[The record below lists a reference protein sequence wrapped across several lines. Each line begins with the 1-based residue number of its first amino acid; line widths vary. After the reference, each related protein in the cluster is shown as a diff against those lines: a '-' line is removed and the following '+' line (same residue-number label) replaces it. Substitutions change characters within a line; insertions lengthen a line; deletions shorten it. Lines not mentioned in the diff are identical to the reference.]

1 MISEIPMMIGQEYAL
16 EEGDF
21 ELIRKDS
28 QKDELNDVQITPCRA
43 FFQSPFF
50 CQEPL
55 RLYF

>member
-1 MISEIPMMIGQEYAL
+1 MMIGQEYAL

-55 RLYF
+55 RQYF